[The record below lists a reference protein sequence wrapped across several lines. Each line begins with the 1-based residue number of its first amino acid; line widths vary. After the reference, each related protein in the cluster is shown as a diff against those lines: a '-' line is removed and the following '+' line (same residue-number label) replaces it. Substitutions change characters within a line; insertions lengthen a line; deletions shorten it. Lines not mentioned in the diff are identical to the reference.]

1 MFGRVHFRKIIRS
14 PFKTI
19 RHTYLNRS
27 FRSGCCFRKSLP
39 SDGLEL
45 KDFFVNSSNCNAL
58 VTDITET
65 VPYLNPSSLQGWNRK
80 VYFDVYGCQM
90 NVNDT
95 EIVWSILQSAGFLK
109 TNRIK
114 EADIILVM
122 TCAIRESAETKIWN
136 RIQHLRGLKRTNLK
150 NKPQLKIGILGCM
163 AERLKERLIEKE
175 KAIDIVAGPDSYKDL
190 PRLLALTDNN
200 QVAVNVLLSQDE
212 TYADITPVRLN
223 TNSVTAYVSIMR
235 GCDNMCTYCIVP
247 FTRGKERSRP
257 STSIIKEVS
266 MLSEQG
272 YKEVTLLG
280 QNVNSYRDISLDVD
294 GDNSTKMAK
303 GFKTVYKTK
312 KGGLRFARL
321 LKEVASIDPQMRIR
335 FTSPHPKDFPDEV
348 IAEHRNVCSSLHL
361 PVQSGNNEIL
371 ERMRRGYT
379 RESYLEL
386 IDHVR
391 SMIPEVTISSDFICG
406 FCGETERQ
414 FEDTLSLIEK
424 VGYHVAYLF
433 AYSMREKTTAF
444 RRFEDDVPSEVK
456 QERLIKMVAAYRK
469 RATELNR
476 KFIGD
481 EQTVL
486 IEGESK
492 RSKTFLAGRNDGNIK
507 VIIPSCNIP
516 SFKGSQDL
524 AEIKSGDYVRVLI
537 NEANSQVL
545 KGTPLFLTKLS

>member
-1 MFGRVHFRKIIRS
+1 
-14 PFKTI
+14 
-19 RHTYLNRS
+19 
-27 FRSGCCFRKSLP
+27 
-39 SDGLEL
+39 
-45 KDFFVNSSNCNAL
+45 
-58 VTDITET
+58 
-65 VPYLNPSSLQGWNRK
+65 
-80 VYFDVYGCQM
+80 M

-348 IAEHRNVCSSLHL
+348 LEVIAEHRNVCSSLHL